1 MAVDSDLLADLAPL
15 IGALRDVE
23 EEVTSANGLTMWQY
37 AVLGTVG
44 AQAGLN
50 QGEVARRLG
59 YSKNR
64 IIGDIDE
71 LERRDLIQRSA
82 KTGDRRHNVL
92 AITGAGSEMVA
103 VIHNLIRSG
112 EEDLL
117 APLTGREA
125 ESLRVSIATV
135 AEAIR
140 GK

>member
-15 IGALRDVE
+15 VGALRDFE
-23 EEVTSANGLTMWQY
+23 EDVTSAHGLTMWQY
-37 AVLGTVG
+37 AVLSTVK

-50 QGEVARRLG
+50 QGEVARQLG
-59 YSKNR
+59 YNKNR

-71 LERRDLIQRSA
+71 LERLDLIQRSA
-82 KTGDRRHNVL
+82 KTGDRRQNVL

-103 VIHNLIRSG
+103 VIHELIRAG
-112 EEDLL
+112 EEELL
-117 APLTGREA
+117 RPLTGRES
-125 ESLRVSIATV
+125 ESLRVLIATV